1 MIKDLKLRAPSFGI
15 GAKNPWAFRGAKRI
29 FLCLMMLGWIWG
41 CSSSQDSGQEKP
53 GEPLGKVE
61 KLDGEVL
68 VLRLGAR
75 ETVHLHL
82 GDPLF
87 GGDVVT
93 TEGGGVVEIRAG
105 ENSTL
110 SVASGS
116 ILKMNAPAA
125 RAVEAPSVFLQRGRV
140 FLRTQPSPQT
150 PAILLESFHLGALT
164 QSGELEA
171 AVAED
176 LGVMV
181 CVRQGETRVEGIG
194 IRIPL
199 GSKQETEADFL
210 ERPSSTRQYKERSEA
225 DWAAW
230 MAARFR
236 NLPFRMLELAA
247 KIDRCLKETAAER
260 LEVRTQID
268 RRNLEMESLARSLR
282 EEDQQPGGERE
293 AVLKKL
299 RGLARL
305 QAESLVRLRYLGT
318 RTELLLPE
326 LDRLRKRSQNMKK
339 ELGESYSPLEQLLGI
354 LMEAGK
360 PLAGAL
366 KEERSYLA
374 AQSQQWKWA
383 VEAAGG
389 LPADGEEKSIAE
401 PAKASQEEKK
411 ASSGTSAQEKAK
423 SGSVGKTTSSKPSS
437 GASKG
442 QLQTTKKTQPQA
454 STTKPKTEQKSS
466 TGGKVPSGSSS
477 SSKKPQSSNTQ
488 KKDKNKSKQSNP

>member
-1 MIKDLKLRAPSFGI
+1 MIKDLKLGAPWFGI
-15 GAKNPWAFRGAKRI
+15 GTKKPSAFQGAKRI
-29 FLCLMMLGWIWG
+29 FLCLAMLGWVWG
-41 CSSSQDSGQEKP
+41 CSSSQDPGQEKP
-53 GEPLGKVE
+53 GDPLGKVE

-68 VLRLGAR
+68 VLRSGAR

-93 TEGGGVVEIRAG
+93 TEGGGEVEIRAG

-116 ILKMNAPAA
+116 ILKINAPVVRAA
-125 RAVEAPSVFLQRGRV
+125 EAPSVFLQRGRV
-140 FLRTQPSPQT
+140 FLRTQADPKT
-150 PAILLESFHLGALT
+150 PAIVLESFHLTALT
-164 QSGELEA
+164 QGGELEA

-176 LGVMV
+176 LGIMV
-181 CVRQGETRVEGIG
+181 CVRQGESRVEGIG

-199 GSKQETEADFL
+199 GTKQEIEADFL
-210 ERPSSTRQYKERSEA
+210 EKPPPPRQYKERSGA

-236 NLPFRMLELAA
+236 NLPLRMLELAA
-247 KIDRCLKETAAER
+247 KMDRCLKETAAER

-268 RRNLEMESLARSLR
+268 RRNLELESLARSLG
-282 EEDQQPGGERE
+282 EEEQQGGAERE

-339 ELGESYSPLEQLLGI
+339 ELGESYPPLEQLLGI

-389 LPADGEEKSIAE
+389 LPADREEKSVAE
-401 PAKASQEEKK
+401 PAKAYPDEKK
-411 ASSGTSAQEKAK
+411 PSSGSSAQEKAK
-423 SGSVGKTTSSKPSS
+423 SGSVGKGTSSKPPS
-437 GASKG
+437 GTSKG
-442 QLQTTKKTQPQA
+442 QIQTTKKTQPQA
-454 STTKPKTEQKSS
+454 STTKPQTQKKNS
-466 TGGKVPSGSSS
+466 TGGKASSGSSS
-477 SSKKPQSSNTQ
+477 SSKKPQSSSTQ